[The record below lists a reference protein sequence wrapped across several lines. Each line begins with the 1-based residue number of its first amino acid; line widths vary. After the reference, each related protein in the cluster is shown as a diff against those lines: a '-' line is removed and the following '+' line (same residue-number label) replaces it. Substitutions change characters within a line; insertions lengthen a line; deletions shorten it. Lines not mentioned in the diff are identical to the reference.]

1 MLHICIAAILAST
14 LSGSAAAQSLRPSY
28 SPDGTSQSTRPVPPK
43 QSAVQSAVHAPK
55 PIARQFSA
63 APRSEPAAA
72 PQVQGYGAQRYVA
85 VSPQAAPT
93 SPSPGIHDFFA
104 TIFAGPRMLSRAFR
118 PAESQYNGGQGGNA
132 SSAYPPQAYAAPNQT
147 DAANYAADP
156 KFIRQLVPYSG
167 GETPGTVIVDTTN
180 KFLYLVEDG
189 GKALRYGIGVGRPG
203 FLWSGVK
210 SVTAKRQWPDWRP
223 PVEMIARR
231 PDLPRFMPGG
241 VDNPLGARA
250 LYLGSSLYRIHG
262 SNEPWTI
269 GTNVSSGC
277 IRMRNDDVTDLYERV
292 KVGTKVVVI

>member
-1 MLHICIAAILAST
+1 MRHICIAAIQAST
-14 LSGSAAAQSLRPSY
+14 LSGSAVAQSLRLSY
-28 SPDGTSQSTRPVPPK
+28 SPDGTSQSARPVLPK
-43 QSAVQSAVHAPK
+43 RSAVLGPK
-55 PIARQFSA
+55 PVARQFSA
-63 APRSEPAAA
+63 VPRSEPAAA
-72 PQVQGYGAQRYVA
+72 PLQTQRYGAVA
-85 VSPQAAPT
+85 PQAAPT
-93 SPSPGIHDFFA
+93 SLSPGIHDFFA
-104 TIFAGPRMLSRAFR
+104 TIFAGPIMLSRAFR
-118 PAESQYNGGQGGNA
+118 PADSPYYGGQGGNT
-132 SSAYPPQAYAAPNQT
+132 SPAYPQQAYAAPNQT

-156 KFIRQLVPYSG
+156 KFLRQIVPYSG
-167 GETPGTVIVDTTN
+167 GEAPGTIIVDTTN
-180 KFLYLVEDG
+180 KFLYLVENG

-210 SVTAKRQWPDWRP
+210 SVTAKREWPDWRP
-223 PVEMIARR
+223 PAEMIARR

>member
-1 MLHICIAAILAST
+1 MLAH
-14 LSGSAAAQSLRPSY
+14 
-28 SPDGTSQSTRPVPPK
+28 
-43 QSAVQSAVHAPK
+43 
-55 PIARQFSA
+55 
-63 APRSEPAAA
+63 
-72 PQVQGYGAQRYVA
+72 
-85 VSPQAAPT
+85 
-93 SPSPGIHDFFA
+93 
-104 TIFAGPRMLSRAFR
+104 AFR
-118 PAESQYNGGQGGNA
+118 PADSPYYGGQGGNA
-132 SSAYPPQAYAAPNQT
+132 SPAYPPQAYAAPNQT

-156 KFIRQLVPYSG
+156 KFLRQLVPYSG
-167 GETPGTVIVDTTN
+167 GEAPGTVIVDTTN

-210 SVTAKRQWPDWRP
+210 SVTAKREWPDWRP
-223 PVEMIARR
+223 PAEMIARR

-292 KVGTKVVVI
+292 KIGTKVVVI

>member
-1 MLHICIAAILAST
+1 MRHTCIAAILAST

-43 QSAVQSAVHAPK
+43 QSAVHAPK
-55 PIARQFSA
+55 PGARQFSA

-72 PQVQGYGAQRYVA
+72 PQAQGYGAQRYGA
-85 VSPQAAPT
+85 LAPQAASAPS
-93 SPSPGIHDFFA
+93 SPRIHDFFT
-104 TIFAGPRMLSRAFR
+104 TIFAGPIMLSRAFR
-118 PAESQYNGGQGGNA
+118 PADSPYYGGQGGNT
-132 SSAYPPQAYAAPNQT
+132 SPAYPPQAYAAPNQT

-156 KFIRQLVPYSG
+156 KFLRQLVPYSG
-167 GETPGTVIVDTTN
+167 GEAPGTVIVDTTN
-180 KFLYLVEDG
+180 KFLYLIENG

-210 SVTAKRQWPDWRP
+210 SVTAKREWPDWRP
-223 PVEMIARR
+223 PAEMIARR
-231 PDLPRFMPGG
+231 PDLPHFIAGG

-250 LYLGSSLYRIHG
+250 LYLGSSLYHIHG

-277 IRMRNDDVTDLYERV
+277 IRMRNDDVTDLYGRV

>member
-1 MLHICIAAILAST
+1 MRYICIAAILAST
-14 LSGSAAAQSLRPSY
+14 LSSSAVAQSLRPSY
-28 SPDGTSQSTRPVPPK
+28 SPDGTSQSARPVPPK
-43 QSAVQSAVHAPK
+43 QSAVHARPV
-55 PIARQFSA
+55 ARQISA
-63 APRSEPAAA
+63 APRGEPAASA
-72 PQVQGYGAQRYVA
+72 QTQGYGVQGYGALA
-85 VSPQAAPT
+85 PQAAAPASS
-93 SPSPGIHDFFA
+93 SPSIHDFFA
-104 TIFAGPRMLSRAFR
+104 TIFAGPIMLSRAFR

-132 SSAYPPQAYAAPNQT
+132 SPAYPPQAYAAPNQT
-147 DAANYAADP
+147 DAANYTADP
-156 KFIRQLVPYSG
+156 KFLRQLVPYSG

-203 FLWSGVK
+203 FLWSGIK
-210 SVTAKRQWPDWRP
+210 SVTVKREWPDWRP
-223 PVEMIARR
+223 PAEMIARR